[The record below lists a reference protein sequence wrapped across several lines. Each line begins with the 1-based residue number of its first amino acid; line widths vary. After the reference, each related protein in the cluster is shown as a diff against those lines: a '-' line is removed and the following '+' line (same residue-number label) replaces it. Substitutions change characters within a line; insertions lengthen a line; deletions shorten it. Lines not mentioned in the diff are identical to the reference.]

1 MSASF
6 FTKKCDQ
13 YGKIFD
19 ELLQAQKE
27 EDLNVMKRVSE
38 TNNPEEEK
46 TFEEKLSP
54 GCKYA
59 VDNFDIRQNVRDMT
73 EEDQN
78 KDYHW
83 VNHNRVVNRVNDSH
97 LSDKAPI
104 CSIHD
109 LDNVTV
115 MPNNIDHIFQ
125 REDYIYLVKRIITAE
140 IPSLKKQYGD
150 VVPAHKIHKHSRDM
164 SKKTSKVND
173 HYYTLID
180 KH

>member
-97 LSDKAPI
+97 LSDKLQSAAFMI
-104 CSIHD
+104 
-109 LDNVTV
+109 
-115 MPNNIDHIFQ
+115 
-125 REDYIYLVKRIITAE
+125 
-140 IPSLKKQYGD
+140 
-150 VVPAHKIHKHSRDM
+150 
-164 SKKTSKVND
+164 
-173 HYYTLID
+173 
-180 KH
+180 